1 MRTQTSCFNLTALR
15 KDLTRF
21 APLWGLYTLALLCG
35 LFLLTGDSQWGDWYL
50 ADNFISLSQFMPLVN
65 LGYAFL
71 AAAALF
77 GDLFNARMCNGLHAL
92 PLRREGWF
100 AVHTLSGLLFS
111 LIPTAIMALASLP
124 MMLQSGVEN
133 AWTLSL
139 YFFAY
144 SNLQF
149 LFCFA
154 TAALAAQCVGNYVA
168 MALMYLLINGGAGLA
183 YILVD
188 NLLTPLLYGVITP
201 TDPFAFLSPVLYMV
215 GKGHLFDVNWPSE
228 QVSTYTFVLND
239 GWGYLLGCAALGV
252 AVLVLACLL
261 YRRRDLETAGDFAA
275 IRWLNPVAAV
285 CFALLGCGLF
295 HFIFTL
301 VRNFRGIPNY
311 TMAFVGLITGWI
323 LGQMFLQRSTRVFRV
338 RTMAGA
344 AAMSALLGITLLVTM
359 WDPMGIQHSQPD
371 PDKIAN
377 IRITG
382 NYRCTVVAE
391 DPEKIAQV
399 MRFQQL
405 ALEEDLTDDKWN
417 KMEQD
422 AIFAEE
428 DTSGSKYDALWSA
441 YIPNIKITYTLED
454 GTTIRRQYNISADGE
469 AGQLLRQM
477 TSTVD
482 VVTEYTTS
490 PNSTYSIVAKDP
502 AHLMSYVQKPHAI
515 RVNGSDVADTY
526 LTEDTVRQMFEAI
539 LADCQDGT
547 LSQLDPFHPAFFYG
561 DQDYPSRTLT
571 LYLQIGSDPDT
582 QKELYV
588 HFGLD
593 STHLMNW
600 MASVGLTPT
609 IRPAD

>member
-21 APLWGLYTLALLCG
+21 APLWGLYTLAMLCV
-35 LFLLTGDSQWGDWYL
+35 LFIVNGESYPGGWYL
-50 ADNFISLSQFMPLVN
+50 AENFIALSQIMPLVN

-111 LIPTAIMALASLP
+111 LIPTLVMALASLP

-149 LFCFA
+149 LFFFA
-154 TAALAAQCVGNYVA
+154 TAVLAAQCVGNYVA
-168 MALMYLLINGGAGLA
+168 MALMFLLINGGSVLI

-201 TDPFAFLSPVLYMV
+201 TDPFSFLSPVFYMSEE
-215 GKGHLFDVNWPSE
+215 GHLFDT
-228 QVSTYTFVLND
+228 TYPTEPGNTFSFVLGD

-252 AVLVLACLL
+252 VVLVLACLL

-285 CFALLGCGLF
+285 CFALVGCGLF
-295 HFIFTL
+295 HFIYSL
-301 VRNFRGIPNY
+301 VRSYRGIPNY

-371 PDKIAN
+371 PEKIAS
-377 IRITG
+377 IYVRG
-382 NYRCTVVAE
+382 SYRGSVLAE
-391 DPEKIAQV
+391 DPEEIAQV
-399 MRFQQL
+399 MRLQQL
-405 ALEEDLTDDKWN
+405 ALEEDLTDAEWN

-428 DTSGSKYDALWSA
+428 DTPGSKYDALWRS
-441 YIPNIKITYTLED
+441 YIPNIRIIYTLEN
-454 GTTIRRQYNISADGE
+454 GTTISREYNISADGE

-477 TSTVD
+477 TSTVE
-482 VVTEYTTS
+482 VVTDYATRSDSTTS
-490 PNSTYSIVAKDP
+490 VTAKDP
-502 AHLMSYVQKPHAI
+502 AHLMSYVQKPYSIA
-515 RVNGSDVADTY
+515 VEGTAVDEKY
-526 LTEDTVRQMFEAI
+526 LTEDTVRQLFEAI
-539 LADCQDGT
+539 IADCQDGT
-547 LSQLDPFHPAFFYG
+547 LSQIDQFHPYFYYEDEKYISNTMHLVLAF
-561 DQDYPSRTLT
+561 
-571 LYLQIGSDPDT
+571 GSEAET
-582 QKELYV
+582 QKVLY
-588 HFGLD
+588 FYYGID
-593 STHLMNW
+593 STHLMDW

>member
-21 APLWGLYTLALLCG
+21 APLWGLYTLAMLCG
-35 LFLLTGDSQWGDWYL
+35 LFIVNGESYPGGWYL
-50 ADNFISLSQFMPLVN
+50 AENFIALSQIMPLVN

-100 AVHTLSGLLFS
+100 TVHTLSGLLFS
-111 LIPTAIMALASLP
+111 LIPTLVMALASLP

-149 LFCFA
+149 LFFFA
-154 TAALAAQCVGNYVA
+154 TAVLAAQCVGNYVA
-168 MALMYLLINGGAGLA
+168 MALMFLLINGGAALI

-201 TDPFAFLSPVLYMV
+201 TDPFVFLSPVMYMV
-215 GKGHLFDVNWPSE
+215 EEGHLFDTTWPTEPVNTFS
-228 QVSTYTFVLND
+228 FVLGD

-252 AVLVLACLL
+252 VVLVLACLL

-285 CFALLGCGLF
+285 CFALVGCGLF
-295 HFIFTL
+295 HFIYSL
-301 VRNFRGIPNY
+301 VRSFRGIPNY

-359 WDPMGIQHSQPD
+359 WDPMGIQRSQPN
-371 PDKIAN
+371 PDKIASCSVY
-377 IRITG
+377 G
-382 NYRCTVVAE
+382 NYNAVVKTE
-391 DPEKIAQV
+391 EPEEIAQV

-405 ALEEDLTDDKWN
+405 ALEEDLTDTQWCT
-417 KMEQD
+417 MEQ
-422 AIFAEE
+422 E
-428 DTSGSKYDALWSA
+428 ALHVGDHGLNSTYRA
-441 YIPNIKITYTLED
+441 LLNRYIPSVNLTYELED
-454 GTTIRRQYNISADGE
+454 GTLIRREYNISADGE

-477 TSTVD
+477 TSAID
-482 VVTEYTTS
+482 VITEYTTT
-490 PNSTYSIVAKDP
+490 PNDTYYIVAKDP
-502 AHLMSYVQKPHAI
+502 AHLMSYVQKPDAI

-526 LTEDTVRQMFEAI
+526 LTEDTVRQLFEAI
-539 LADCQDGT
+539 LADCQDST
-547 LSQLDPFHPAFFYG
+547 LSQLDPFHPTFFYG
-561 DQDYPSRTLT
+561 DQDYPSQTLT
-571 LYLQIGSDPDT
+571 LYLQIGNDPDT

-588 HFGLD
+588 RFGLD
-593 STHLMNW
+593 STHLMDW